1 MPGIAWPVTAYTAAK
16 GGVKMLT
23 KSLAV
28 EWAQKGITVNAIGPA
43 YFNSEMTGAIMETGG
58 FDPIAQTYCPMGRAG
73 REGELNGAL
82 IYFASDAS
90 SYTTGQLLCV
100 DGGWTAI

>member
-1 MPGIAWPVTAYTAAK
+1 
-16 GGVKMLT
+16 MLT
-23 KSLAV
+23 KSPAV

-58 FDPIAQTYCPMGRAG
+58 FDPIAQTYCPMGRVG

>member
-1 MPGIAWPVTAYTAAK
+1 MADFFDLTGKIALVTGASSGLGVQFAK
-16 GGVKMLT
+16 A
-23 KSLAV
+23 LAGQG
-28 EWAQKGITVNAIGPA
+28 ADIAIGPA
-43 YFNSEMTGAIMETGG
+43 YFNSEMTGAVMESGG
-58 FDPIAQTYCPMGRAG
+58 FDPVAQAYCPMGRAG